1 MGIVEA
7 ATGTWNLKCH
17 SPYPVHSIQNIHMER
32 KAGGHARLFLTAVLP
47 EEQQDREIDMTA
59 NGENI
64 SLIETGERGQEIR
77 KLFQGIIQ
85 EVGVRDVQGVY
96 ILELEA
102 VSYSYLLDIEPRIR
116 SFQHSE
122 MECEDVIRQVLSAY
136 PKSDL
141 IDYVSSGTKLG
152 GLTVQYRET
161 DWQFL
166 RRIASRFGAVVIPE
180 VTADAPKLYFGVPDG
195 GYHELKDQNYTV
207 TRDLHALKM
216 SWSVGAADVREADF
230 TSYRVETR
238 RWFGLGDTVQFQG
251 QELRVAAA
259 ESRLMQGMLIH
270 TYTLSPHSGI
280 RENEIRNDELAGASL
295 EGKILAVT
303 KDTVKVHLDVD
314 ATQAEHEASWMP
326 YSAVYAS
333 DGGGFYCMPQAGDS
347 VQVYFGSG
355 REQDAFAMGSVRRGS
370 SPSPKT
376 ADPAT
381 KSWGTNFGKEMRM
394 TDAEMSLIATEGSL
408 FITLDD
414 GGISITSN
422 SGIQIKTVQDLV
434 LDSEKSIEIEAK
446 EILFLQSGDS
456 SLVLDGMSDLRGSS
470 LTMNGI
476 IKLPVQVEDLEPQ
489 YEAPFVSE
497 VAVPEEPA
505 PEEQPKKK
513 KKGFWSKVL
522 DVSQTVLDVA
532 GLIPG
537 VGEIADLANAGI
549 YALRGDYTSALLS
562 VGASVPFA
570 GWGATGAK
578 LLMKSE
584 KFMKVANV
592 VGKATK
598 AVNKVA
604 DKGADVARAIGKIAD
619 NAGEALNAGLGKVLT
634 KAKKLASNVSTFDL
648 AGKLKSG
655 MNTILTNSAKLKKA
669 LHKNV
674 SALDEMWTGWKQQV
688 KHEVK
693 KTADQVM
700 DQVSDTMTRL
710 KNRLSGPQKALDGPS
725 NVSFSKPDNP
735 LPQNSQQ
742 KKFWSEMEAGKDDL
756 AKKMPGGTGDS
767 RRIPGTPGYTTKGDP
782 TELGQNMLESMGLP
796 RSTSWSGY
804 QAQHIIPS
812 QVNNHPVIKKVGMD
826 MNHASNGIF
835 LPEPSEFISGL
846 SRHKGYHKVYN
857 DVVRNQLDKMDVN
870 QSVEILEKQVFNL
883 QQKLKKAVEK
893 GLPLYKSKVKAMGLS
908 KFYRSG
914 ENKRLPIW
922 NRGGGATE
930 ELWERWLNR

>member
-1 MGIVEA
+1 
-7 ATGTWNLKCH
+7 
-17 SPYPVHSIQNIHMER
+17 
-32 KAGGHARLFLTAVLP
+32 
-47 EEQQDREIDMTA
+47 
-59 NGENI
+59 
-64 SLIETGERGQEIR
+64 
-77 KLFQGIIQ
+77 
-85 EVGVRDVQGVY
+85 
-96 ILELEA
+96 
-102 VSYSYLLDIEPRIR
+102 
-116 SFQHSE
+116 

-216 SWSVGAADVREADF
+216 SWSAGAADVREADF

-238 RWFGLGDTVQFQG
+238 RWFGLGDTVQFQE

-295 EGKILAVT
+295 EGKILAVK

-314 ATQAEHEASWMP
+314 ATQAENEASWMP

-408 FITLDD
+408 YITLDD

-422 SGIQIKTVQDLV
+422 SGIQMNTVQDLV

-446 EILFLQSGDS
+446 EILFLQCGDS

-497 VAVPEEPA
+497 VAVPEEAA
-505 PEEQPKKK
+505 PKSNQRRRKRLLEQGAGCKPDGAGCGGPDPGCRRNRRFGECGDLCATRGLYECPPFGRCFSTLCRLGADGSEAGKQSQESTAENRPGRAGEQSLRRNQNRGKQGSRCREGDRKNSGYRRGCAECRSRESADKSEEAGEQCERVRSSWQAEERHEYPPGKTLKAEK
-513 KKGFWSKVL
+513 VLHLAGGMGVNYLATLAMGSGVDALSEHADSNIVKAAVFTLSMLMGRSRLKKGKGGGSKGTGEGDKRANESYDYRKVNK
-522 DVSQTVLDVA
+522 QTND
-532 GLIPG
+532 I
-537 VGEIADLANAGI
+537 GETL
-549 YALRGDYTSALLS
+549 
-562 VGASVPFA
+562 
-570 GWGATGAK
+570 
-578 LLMKSE
+578 
-584 KFMKVANV
+584 
-592 VGKATK
+592 ATK
-598 AVNKVA
+598 KQVKQFKEKWGQLGIPVKM
-604 DKGADVARAIGKIAD
+604 DKK
-619 NAGEALNAGLGKVLT
+619 GKVLT
-634 KAKKLASNVSTFDL
+634 GNHEAAFDYGKGRIFIKKNPTVVNIYHEGYHAEQWLGIGKDAYMKLSRLDREEYVFEQIMKNQHLFDDAS
-648 AGKLKSG
+648 
-655 MNTILTNSAKLKKA
+655 I
-669 LHKNV
+669 
-674 SALDEMWTGWKQQV
+674 
-688 KHEVK
+688 KHSIEYINRL
-693 KTADQVM
+693 
-700 DQVSDTMTRL
+700 RL
-710 KNRLSGPQKALDGPS
+710 KFK
-725 NVSFSKPDNP
+725 
-735 LPQNSQQ
+735 
-742 KKFWSEMEAGKDDL
+742 
-756 AKKMPGGTGDS
+756 
-767 RRIPGTPGYTTKGDP
+767 
-782 TELGQNMLESMGLP
+782 
-796 RSTSWSGY
+796 
-804 QAQHIIPS
+804 
-812 QVNNHPVIKKVGMD
+812 
-826 MNHASNGIF
+826 
-835 LPEPSEFISGL
+835 
-846 SRHKGYHKVYN
+846 
-857 DVVRNQLDKMDVN
+857 
-870 QSVEILEKQVFNL
+870 
-883 QQKLKKAVEK
+883 
-893 GLPLYKSKVKAMGLS
+893 
-908 KFYRSG
+908 
-914 ENKRLPIW
+914 
-922 NRGGGATE
+922 
-930 ELWERWLNR
+930 

>member
-7 ATGTWNLKCH
+7 ATGTWNLKCQ

-216 SWSVGAADVREADF
+216 SWSAGAADVKEADF

-259 ESRLMQGMLIH
+259 ESRLRQGMLIH

-434 LDSEKSIEIEAK
+434 LDSEKCIEIEAK
-446 EILFLQSGDS
+446 EILFLQCGDS

-497 VAVPEEPA
+497 VAVPEEAA

-513 KKGFWSKVL
+513 KKAS
-522 DVSQTVLDVA
+522 
-532 GLIPG
+532 G
-537 VGEIADLANAGI
+537 V
-549 YALRGDYTSALLS
+549 RC
-562 VGASVPFA
+562 
-570 GWGATGAK
+570 W
-578 LLMKSE
+578 M
-584 KFMKVANV
+584 
-592 VGKATK
+592 
-598 AVNKVA
+598 
-604 DKGADVARAIGKIAD
+604 
-619 NAGEALNAGLGKVLT
+619 
-634 KAKKLASNVSTFDL
+634 
-648 AGKLKSG
+648 
-655 MNTILTNSAKLKKA
+655 
-669 LHKNV
+669 
-674 SALDEMWTGWKQQV
+674 
-688 KHEVK
+688 
-693 KTADQVM
+693 
-700 DQVSDTMTRL
+700 
-710 KNRLSGPQKALDGPS
+710 
-725 NVSFSKPDNP
+725 
-735 LPQNSQQ
+735 
-742 KKFWSEMEAGKDDL
+742 
-756 AKKMPGGTGDS
+756 
-767 RRIPGTPGYTTKGDP
+767 
-782 TELGQNMLESMGLP
+782 
-796 RSTSWSGY
+796 
-804 QAQHIIPS
+804 
-812 QVNNHPVIKKVGMD
+812 
-826 MNHASNGIF
+826 
-835 LPEPSEFISGL
+835 
-846 SRHKGYHKVYN
+846 
-857 DVVRNQLDKMDVN
+857 
-870 QSVEILEKQVFNL
+870 
-883 QQKLKKAVEK
+883 
-893 GLPLYKSKVKAMGLS
+893 
-908 KFYRSG
+908 
-914 ENKRLPIW
+914 
-922 NRGGGATE
+922 
-930 ELWERWLNR
+930 

>member
-17 SPYPVHSIQNIHMER
+17 SPYPVHSIQSIHMER

-216 SWSVGAADVREADF
+216 SWSVGAADVKEADF

-303 KDTVKVHLDVD
+303 KDTVKVHLNVD
-314 ATQAEHEASWMP
+314 ATQAENEASWMP

-422 SGIQIKTVQDLV
+422 SGIQMNTVQDLV

-446 EILFLQSGDS
+446 EILFLQCGDS

-476 IKLPVQVEDLEPQ
+476 IKMPVQVEDLEPQ

-497 VAVPEEPA
+497 VAVPEEAA
-505 PEEQPKKK
+505 PEEQPKKKK

-549 YALRGDYTSALLS
+549 YALRGDYLNASLS

-570 GWGATGAK
+570 GWGPTGVK

-619 NAGEALNAGLGKVLT
+619 NAGDALNAGLGKVLT

-655 MNTILTNSAKLKKA
+655 MNTILTNSSKLKKA

-710 KNRLSGPQKALDGPS
+710 KNRLSGPQKAMDGPS

-742 KKFWSEMEAGKDDL
+742 KKFWSEMEAGKEDL
-756 AKKMPGGTGDS
+756 AKKMPGGTSDVTTDS
-767 RRIPGTPGYTTKGDP
+767 LYKRGGFRKGARAKAESEAPKNTSGKMICPTCGKDIPDSIIINTKNGPVKRIGYDLDHYPDTWAERVASMKAGEVPPTRVEVLDEYNARLRVQCNECNIGHKYEGVEGT
-782 TELGQNMLESMGLP
+782 
-796 RSTSWSGY
+796 
-804 QAQHIIPS
+804 
-812 QVNNHPVIKKVGMD
+812 
-826 MNHASNGIF
+826 
-835 LPEPSEFISGL
+835 
-846 SRHKGYHKVYN
+846 HKG
-857 DVVRNQLDKMDVN
+857 VN
-870 QSVEILEKQVFNL
+870 KDD
-883 QQKLKKAVEK
+883 
-893 GLPLYKSKVKAMGLS
+893 
-908 KFYRSG
+908 
-914 ENKRLPIW
+914 
-922 NRGGGATE
+922 
-930 ELWERWLNR
+930 

>member
-1 MGIVEA
+1 ML
-7 ATGTWNLKCH
+7 TSFSC
-17 SPYPVHSIQNIHMER
+17 S
-32 KAGGHARLFLTAVLP
+32 LFK
-47 EEQQDREIDMTA
+47 
-59 NGENI
+59 I
-64 SLIETGERGQEIR
+64 S
-77 KLFQGIIQ
+77 
-85 EVGVRDVQGVY
+85 
-96 ILELEA
+96 
-102 VSYSYLLDIEPRIR
+102 
-116 SFQHSE
+116 
-122 MECEDVIRQVLSAY
+122 
-136 PKSDL
+136 
-141 IDYVSSGTKLG
+141 
-152 GLTVQYRET
+152 
-161 DWQFL
+161 
-166 RRIASRFGAVVIPE
+166 
-180 VTADAPKLYFGVPDG
+180 
-195 GYHELKDQNYTV
+195 
-207 TRDLHALKM
+207 
-216 SWSVGAADVREADF
+216 DVREADF

-251 QELRVAAA
+251 QELRVATA

-303 KDTVKVHLDVD
+303 KDTVKVHLNVD
-314 ATQAEHEASWMP
+314 ATQAENEASWMP

-422 SGIQIKTVQDLV
+422 SGIQMKAVQDLV

-446 EILFLQSGDS
+446 EILFLQCGDS

-497 VAVPEEPA
+497 VAVPEEAA
-505 PEEQPKKK
+505 PEEQPKKKKK

-549 YALRGDYTSALLS
+549 YALRGDYLNASLS
-562 VGASVPFA
+562 LAATVPGA
-570 GWGATGAK
+570 GWAVTRTK
-578 LLMKSE
+578 LFVNSK

-598 AVNKVA
+598 AVSKIA
-604 DKGADVARAIGKIAD
+604 DKGADVAKAIGKIAD

-634 KAKKLASNVSTFDL
+634 QAKKLASNVSTFDL
-648 AGKLKSG
+648 AGKLKTQ
-655 MNTILTNSAKLKKA
+655 MNKLLANSSRLKEV

-688 KHEVK
+688 KQEVK
-693 KTADQVM
+693 KTADHVK
-700 DQVSDTMTRL
+700 DTMTRM
-710 KNRLSGPQKALDGPS
+710 KNGLSGPKYATNGPEPGS
-725 NVSFSKPDNP
+725 LYEPKQLVTK
-735 LPQNSQQ
+735 NSQQ
-742 KKFWSEMEAGKDDL
+742 QNFWSEMEAGKEEL
-756 AKKMPGGTGDS
+756 AKKMPGGTGKGKN
-767 RRIPGTPGYTTKGDP
+767 IPDDPPPPKHSPEGTGETYRHLKDYENNKYFT
-782 TELGQNMLESMGLP
+782 
-796 RSTSWSGY
+796 RSVEYNAGKDGTGFTY
-804 QAQHIIPS
+804 
-812 QVNNHPVIKKVGMD
+812 
-826 MNHASNGIF
+826 
-835 LPEPSEFISGL
+835 
-846 SRHKGYHKVYN
+846 KVYQRN
-857 DVVRNQLDKMDVN
+857 DIDWNMARTTG
-870 QSVEILEKQVFNL
+870 
-883 QQKLKKAVEK
+883 ARK
-893 GLPLYKSKVKAMGLS
+893 GRGLT
-908 KFYRSG
+908 KCRSLRKTWSSP
-914 ENKRLPIW
+914 NTR
-922 NRGGGATE
+922 
-930 ELWERWLNR
+930 

>member
-17 SPYPVHSIQNIHMER
+17 SPYPVHSIQSIHMER

-216 SWSVGAADVREADF
+216 SWSVGAADVKEADF

-295 EGKILAVT
+295 EGRILAVT
-303 KDTVKVHLDVD
+303 KDTVKVHLNVD
-314 ATQAEHEASWMP
+314 ATQAENEASWMP

-422 SGIQIKTVQDLV
+422 SGIQMNTVQDLV

-446 EILFLQSGDS
+446 EILFLQCGDS

-476 IKLPVQVEDLEPQ
+476 KKMPVQVEDLEPQ

-497 VAVPEEPA
+497 VAVPEEAA
-505 PEEQPKKK
+505 PEEQPKKKK

-522 DVSQTVLDVA
+522 DVSQTVLDVV
-532 GLIPG
+532 GMIP
-537 VGEIADLANAGI
+537 VYGEIADLANAGI
-549 YALRGDYTSALLS
+549 YALRGDYMSASLS
-562 VGASVPFA
+562 LAATVPGA
-570 GWGATGAK
+570 GWAATGTK
-578 LLMKSE
+578 LFVNSK
-584 KFMKVANV
+584 KFTKAANM

-598 AVNKVA
+598 AVSKIA
-604 DKGADVARAIGKIAD
+604 DKGADVAKAIGKLAD
-619 NAGEALNAGLGKVLT
+619 TTGDALNAGLGKVLT

-655 MNTILTNSAKLKKA
+655 MNTILTNSSNLKKV
-669 LHKNV
+669 LQK
-674 SALDEMWTGWKQQV
+674 V
-688 KHEVK
+688 KKEVK

-700 DQVSDTMTRL
+700 DQVSDTMTGL

-725 NVSFSKPDNP
+725 DFSFSKPNKS

-742 KKFWSEMEAGKDDL
+742 KNFWSEMEAGKEDL
-756 AKKMPGGTGDS
+756 AKKMPGGTGKGNLKKPDDIEIKEYGEWKNDGS
-767 RRIPGTPGYTTKGDP
+767 GTQKHHLNQDAAYGSVIPTDKGVTIELDGNIISGPVGTPHYKAHQEMEKFWDQFREVTKKYPAGPRVGDIPTNLEYTRALKRSLEAAGLSPDQVKKSLKEAIHQRVKYGLLGGMNVPLKFGKNGVPKIPGRIYG
-782 TELGQNMLESMGLP
+782 
-796 RSTSWSGY
+796 
-804 QAQHIIPS
+804 
-812 QVNNHPVIKKVGMD
+812 
-826 MNHASNGIF
+826 
-835 LPEPSEFISGL
+835 
-846 SRHKGYHKVYN
+846 VYR
-857 DVVRNQLDKMDVN
+857 D
-870 QSVEILEKQVFNL
+870 
-883 QQKLKKAVEK
+883 
-893 GLPLYKSKVKAMGLS
+893 YK
-908 KFYRSG
+908 
-914 ENKRLPIW
+914 P
-922 NRGGGATE
+922 
-930 ELWERWLNR
+930 